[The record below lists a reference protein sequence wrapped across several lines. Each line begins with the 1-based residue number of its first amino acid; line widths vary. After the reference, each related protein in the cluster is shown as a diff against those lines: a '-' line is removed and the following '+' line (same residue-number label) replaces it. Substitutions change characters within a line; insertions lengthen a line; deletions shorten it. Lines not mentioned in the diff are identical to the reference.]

1 MVKLEEV
8 PIDQFEDDV
17 EDVVSEDESDYS
29 DDEDF
34 DDDEDESVLDRIAA
48 LKDII
53 PLKTRNRISSSVNS
67 VTSWGKTGATFV
79 GKSAW
84 VLTTSMLL
92 LVLPLALE
100 IEKEQALVAY
110 EQEAMQQQG
119 AAQQVRN
126 AAQREGNLGSNLFQ
140 TIVSLLILLL
150 VNEPRYVPTCSPATW
165 TKTIDK

>member
-8 PIDQFEDDV
+8 SADQFDRVDEEVLSDDG
-17 EDVVSEDESDYS
+17 DDNYSDFS
-29 DDEDF
+29 DDEF
-34 DDDEDESVLDRIAA
+34 DDEDESLLERIAA

-53 PLKTRNRISSSVNS
+53 PLKHRNRLSSGFSS
-67 VTSWGKTGATFV
+67 VTSWGKTGVTFV

-110 EQEAMQQQG
+110 EKEAMQQQST
-119 AAQQVRN
+119 AQVII
-126 AAQREGNLGSNLFQ
+126 S
-140 TIVSLLILLL
+140 
-150 VNEPRYVPTCSPATW
+150 
-165 TKTIDK
+165 

>member
-8 PIDQFEDDV
+8 PVDQFEDNV
-17 EDVVSEDESDYS
+17 EDVVSDDESEYS

-34 DDDEDESVLDRIAA
+34 DDDEDESVLDRLAA

-53 PLKTRNRISSSVNS
+53 PLKHR
-67 VTSWGKTGATFV
+67 ATFV

-119 AAQQVRN
+119 AAQQLMN
-126 AAQREGNLGSNLFQ
+126 PGMYQPGQ
-140 TIVSLLILLL
+140 
-150 VNEPRYVPTCSPATW
+150 VPQQPGQPQQQ
-165 TKTIDK
+165 KQ

>member
-8 PIDQFEDDV
+8 SAEQYEQTEV
-17 EDVVSEDESDYS
+17 LSEEEYSDFS

-34 DDDEDESVLDRIAA
+34 DNEDESFLDRMTA

-53 PLKTRNRISSSVNS
+53 PLKHRNRVSSSVS
-67 VTSWGKTGATFV
+67 TLTSWTKTGATFV

-84 VLTTSMLL
+84 VITTSMFL

-110 EQEAMQQQG
+110 EKEAMQQQG
-119 AAQQVRN
+119 TQQMLN
-126 AAQREGNLGSNLFQ
+126 TGNPFGQPEQPQQLKAPGF
-140 TIVSLLILLL
+140 
-150 VNEPRYVPTCSPATW
+150 
-165 TKTIDK
+165 

>member
-8 PIDQFEDDV
+8 PVDQFEDNV
-17 EDVVSEDESDYS
+17 EDVVSDDESEYS

-34 DDDEDESVLDRIAA
+34 DDDEDESVLDRLAA

-53 PLKTRNRISSSVNS
+53 PLKHRNRISNSVDS

-119 AAQQVRN
+119 AAQQLMN
-126 AAQREGNLGSNLFQ
+126 PGMYQPGQ
-140 TIVSLLILLL
+140 
-150 VNEPRYVPTCSPATW
+150 VPQHPGQPQQ
-165 TKTIDK
+165 KQ

>member
-8 PIDQFEDDV
+8 PIDQFEDNV
-17 EDVVSEDESDYS
+17 EDVVSDDESDYS

-34 DDDEDESVLDRIAA
+34 DDDEDESVLDRLAA

-119 AAQQVRN
+119 AAQQLMNPGMYQPGQV
-126 AAQREGNLGSNLFQ
+126 APQQPGQ
-140 TIVSLLILLL
+140 
-150 VNEPRYVPTCSPATW
+150 PQQ
-165 TKTIDK
+165 KQ

>member
-8 PIDQFEDDV
+8 SAEQYEQQEVLSEEDY
-17 EDVVSEDESDYS
+17 SDFS

-34 DDDEDESVLDRIAA
+34 DDEDESLLDRITA

-53 PLKTRNRISSSVNS
+53 PLKHRNRISSSVS
-67 VTSWGKTGATFV
+67 TLTSWSKTGATFV

-84 VLTTSMLL
+84 VITTSMFL

-110 EQEAMQQQG
+110 EKEAMQQQG
-119 AAQQVRN
+119 TQQMLN
-126 AAQREGNLGSNLFQ
+126 AGNPYGQPQQQQQQQIRAPGF
-140 TIVSLLILLL
+140 
-150 VNEPRYVPTCSPATW
+150 
-165 TKTIDK
+165 

>member
-8 PIDQFEDDV
+8 SVDQYEEKIEDIVSDNESEYSDEDDF
-17 EDVVSEDESDYS
+17 DE
-29 DDEDF
+29 
-34 DDDEDESVLDRIAA
+34 DDEDESILDRLAA

-53 PLKTRNRISSSVNS
+53 PLKHRNNFSSGVQSL
-67 VTSWGKTGATFV
+67 TSWGKTGATFV

-110 EQEAMQQQG
+110 EQEAMQQQQG
-119 AAQQVRN
+119 AQQMM
-126 AAQREGNLGSNLFQ
+126 GS
-140 TIVSLLILLL
+140 
-150 VNEPRYVPTCSPATW
+150 PMYPTGQLPQQPQQPQQ
-165 TKTIDK
+165 KQ

>member
-8 PIDQFEDDV
+8 PVDQFEDNV
-17 EDVVSEDESDYS
+17 EDIVSEDDSDYT
-29 DDEDF
+29 DDDDDF
-34 DDDEDESVLDRIAA
+34 DDDEDESLLDRIAA
-48 LKDII
+48 LKEII
-53 PLKTRNRISSSVNS
+53 PLKQRNRLYSGAQTL
-67 VTSWGKTGATFV
+67 TSWGKTGATFV

-119 AAQQVRN
+119 AQQ
-126 AAQREGNLGSNLFQ
+126 QMMSPGMYQPGQ
-140 TIVSLLILLL
+140 
-150 VNEPRYVPTCSPATW
+150 VPQQQPQQQ
-165 TKTIDK
+165 K

>member
-8 PIDQFEDDV
+8 SVDQIDQVEEILSDD
-17 EDVVSEDESDYS
+17 DNYSDYS

-34 DDDEDESVLDRIAA
+34 DDEDESLLDRIAA
-48 LKDII
+48 LKEIV
-53 PLKTRNRISSSVNS
+53 PLAHRNRMSSGISTL
-67 VTSWGKTGATFV
+67 TSWGKTGATFV

-110 EQEAMQQQG
+110 EKEAMQHQGTQQMLNPGMYGAPGQQPQQQQQQQQG
-119 AAQQVRN
+119 LKPP
-126 AAQREGNLGSNLFQ
+126 GF
-140 TIVSLLILLL
+140 
-150 VNEPRYVPTCSPATW
+150 
-165 TKTIDK
+165 

>member
-8 PIDQFEDDV
+8 PIDQFEDNV
-17 EDVVSEDESDYS
+17 EDIVSEDDSDYS
-29 DDEDF
+29 DDDF
-34 DDDEDESVLDRIAA
+34 DDDEDESMLDRIVA
-48 LKDII
+48 LKEII
-53 PLKTRNRISSSVNS
+53 PLKQRNQLYSGAQTL
-67 VTSWGKTGATFV
+67 TSWSKTGATFV

-119 AAQQVRN
+119 AQQ
-126 AAQREGNLGSNLFQ
+126 QMM
-140 TIVSLLILLL
+140 
-150 VNEPRYVPTCSPATW
+150 SPGMYPGAPQQPQQ
-165 TKTIDK
+165 K